1 MRPTLIIRRARELE
15 RYSRTGEL
23 LVGSHEYRPLV
34 GSESRQ
40 FRVSEL
46 TFQDGARTRLHV
58 HDSEQVVVVT
68 AGDGIVATLQ
78 AEHAISIGDVAIIPA
93 DEPHW
98 HGAPSGGTMTQHSI
112 LGPHKTSLAATS
124 Q

>member
-1 MRPTLIIRRARELE
+1 M
-15 RYSRTGEL
+15 
-23 LVGSHEYRPLV
+23 GSHDYRPMV
-34 GSESRQ
+34 GTESRQ

-68 AGDGIVATLQ
+68 AGAGIVATAD
-78 AEHAISIGDVAIIPA
+78 AEHAISIGDVAVIPA

-98 HGAPSGGTMTQHSI
+98 HGAPRRGTVTQLSI
-112 LGPHKTSLAATS
+112 LGPHATRLA
-124 Q
+124 

>member
-1 MRPTLIIRRARELE
+1 MIVRRAQDLE
-15 RYSRTGEL
+15 RRSRTGEL
-23 LVGSHEYRPLV
+23 FVGSHEYRPLV

-46 TFQDGARTRLHV
+46 TFQDGARTRLHA
-58 HDSEQVVVVT
+58 HDSEQVIVVM
-68 AGDGIVATLQ
+68 AGDGIVATAD
-78 AEHAISIGDVAIIPA
+78 AEHAISTGDVALIPA

-98 HGAPSGGTMTQHSI
+98 HGAPAGGTVTQLSI
-112 LGPHKTSLAATS
+112 LGPHTTRATP